1 MNMDVAQIANLATSL
16 SQAKTDSDIQV
27 AVLKK
32 ALDIASSSALALI
45 STIPHTPSENLPSHL
60 GQNINT
66 TA

>member
-1 MNMDVAQIANLATSL
+1 MDVVGIASLATSMAATQT
-16 SQAKTDSDIQV
+16 SQDVGI

-32 ALDIASSSALALI
+32 ALDAQRAGAEALLSA
-45 STIPHTPSENLPSHL
+45 IPSPAAVNLPSHL

>member
-1 MNMDVAQIANLATSL
+1 MDVGQIASVATEL
-16 SQAKTDSDIQV
+16 SQTKIDSDIQV

-32 ALDIASSSALALI
+32 TLDIASSSALALI
-45 STIPHTPSENLPSHL
+45 DSIPTPTENLPPHL

>member
-1 MNMDVAQIANLATSL
+1 MDVSQIASLATSL

-32 ALDIASSSALALI
+32 ALDITSTSAMALI
-45 STIPHTPSENLPSHL
+45 STISTPSENLPSHL

-66 TA
+66 VA